1 MVFPIWYFLSF
12 AKSKLFSV
20 GGLNA
25 PGTTYLDGTWIYEI
39 ERERV
44 TKTENI
50 KTDLTK
56 ILRPT
61 HSFGLERY

>member
-39 ERERV
+39 ES
-44 TKTENI
+44 N
-50 KTDLTK
+50 
-56 ILRPT
+56 
-61 HSFGLERY
+61 SW